1 MVEGNLMSWNMPAHS
16 MVLADATENF
26 SFKDSGWNECC
37 VSSKLPGVLRP
48 SGTHGAEEK
57 G

>member
-1 MVEGNLMSWNMPAHS
+1 MVEGSLMSWNMPAHS
-16 MVLADATENF
+16 MVLADETENF

-37 VSSKLPGVLRP
+37 VSSKFPGVRRP

>member
-37 VSSKLPGVLRP
+37 VSSNLPGVLRP